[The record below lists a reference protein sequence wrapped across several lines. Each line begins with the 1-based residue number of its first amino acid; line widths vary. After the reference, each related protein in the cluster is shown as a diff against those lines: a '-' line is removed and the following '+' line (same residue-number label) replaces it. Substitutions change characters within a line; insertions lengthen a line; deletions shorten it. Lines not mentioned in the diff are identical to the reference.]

1 MDQFSG
7 EYELSSF
14 SNCHSSELIT
24 RLILLNDG
32 NLITETTNLN
42 TAKKNSTNEACVD
55 DYGFPVGYLSQE
67 LSTLSVPEILD
78 KRNDQKYAIKRYLF
92 DPVLGY
98 FVLVGDDN
106 KVDELSPVS
115 SDQNIITYKG
125 NQYKKV
131 G

>member
-1 MDQFSG
+1 MNQFSG
-7 EYELSSF
+7 EYELSVF
-14 SNCHSSELIT
+14 SNCYSSELVT
-24 RLILLNDG
+24 RLILFNDG
-32 NLITETTNLN
+32 HLITEITNLN
-42 TAKKNSTNEACVD
+42 TAKKNSTNETRID

-78 KRNDQKYAIKRYLF
+78 KRNDQKYAIKEYLF

-98 FVLVGDDN
+98 FVLVGEDN
-106 KVDELSPVS
+106 KVDELSTVS